1 MKLLTAV
8 NRALTAI
15 PLAAQDQGAME
26 LARKQAAAIDADPE
40 MLKKI
45 GPQLLE
51 TLAEL
56 GLTPKARSAVMKGG
70 GTVRFDGTGGKLA
83 QFLSQ
88 G

>member
-8 NRALTAI
+8 NRALNAI
-15 PLAAQDQGAME
+15 PLASQDQGAME
-26 LARKQAAAIDADPE
+26 LARKQASAIDADPE

-51 TLAEL
+51 TLSEL

-70 GTVRFDGTGGKLA
+70 AVRFDGTGGKLA